1 MSEWQLADG
10 TQVRVAPI
18 TAGSVARPLDT
29 AFKLMPA
36 GTKADLKRGA
46 TDKTSRTFDSGMAED
61 GRVTGTNWSFD
72 LAGNNSSSAD
82 FTAFYAILED
92 AYDSGEEVWC
102 ERKRPSDTVWKGGR
116 CSVMDLPEP
125 VSADNII
132 DWSAALKGR
141 GLRVDTPVTP

>member
-1 MSEWQLADG
+1 MSEWQLSDG
-10 TQVRVAPI
+10 TRVRVAPM
-18 TAGSVARPLDT
+18 AEGSTARPLDT

-61 GRVTGTNWSFD
+61 GRVTGTNWGYD
-72 LAGNNSSSAD
+72 LAGNRTASAAFD
-82 FTAFYAILED
+82 AFYTILED
-92 AYDSGEEVWC
+92 AHDTGAEVWC
-102 ERKRPSDTVWKGGR
+102 ERNRLGETVWKGGR

-125 VSADNII
+125 VGADNII
-132 DWSAALKGR
+132 DWSASLKGR